1 MGYLLPLPFLLL
13 VCVCAWRLFSSRTR
27 KRSRRKTREPYVPV
41 VGDDVVKPVLR
52 PVSRSHRLDDVIYP
66 SLLLDDCPCP
76 ARAAAC
82 HGYQRPPSTSQRYAC
97 AVYAVVA
104 CLSVRPSVTSRSST
118 KIAKRRIML
127 TAPYNSPG
135 SLVFLCQR
143 CPRNSTWV
151 TPYTG
156 APNAGGIGNNR
167 RLSTNDSLYL
177 GLLLLW
183 PLLLTRLYVRL
194 LRVCSISLNTQ
205 ILKSGKRYKI
215 DA

>member
-1 MGYLLPLPFLLL
+1 MCARGVWSVHVHASVHAARRASLTCRSWATTSSSRCCARCHAVIASTTSSTRRCCSTTARVRLAPPHVTVTNDHLLPRNDTL
-13 VCVCAWRLFSSRTR
+13 VRYMLSSR
-27 KRSRRKTREPYVPV
+27 V
-41 VGDDVVKPVLR
+41 
-52 PVSRSHRLDDVIYP
+52 
-66 SLLLDDCPCP
+66 CP
-76 ARAAAC
+76 
-82 HGYQRPPSTSQRYAC
+82 
-97 AVYAVVA
+97 
-104 CLSVRPSVTSRSST
+104 SVRPSVTSRSST

-127 TAPYNSPG
+127 TAPYNSPE

-143 CPRNSTWV
+143 CPRNSTGV
-151 TPYTG
+151 ISYTG
-156 APNAGGIGNNR
+156 APNAGGVGNNR

-183 PLLLTRLYVRL
+183 PLLLTLLYVRL